1 MDGAK
6 IIEARPRRNSRPGQH
21 RPTFTLRLEGKPGA
35 AGIRQLR
42 AILKTLLRKYH
53 FRCVHCVEEDGGAS

>member
-6 IIEARPRRNSRPGQH
+6 IIEARPGRNSRTEQR

-35 AGIRQLR
+35 AGIRGLR
-42 AILKTLLRKYH
+42 AILKALLRKYH
-53 FRCVHCVEEDGGAS
+53 FRCVHCDEDRGRAS